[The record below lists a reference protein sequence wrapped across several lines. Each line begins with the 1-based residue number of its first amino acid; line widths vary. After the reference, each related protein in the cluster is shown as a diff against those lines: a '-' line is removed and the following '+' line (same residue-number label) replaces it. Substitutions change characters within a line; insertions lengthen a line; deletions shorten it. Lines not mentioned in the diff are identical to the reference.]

1 MVPRRS
7 GANSAVGFPT
17 SMTIDPTAPEVP
29 VKAKKRPAG
38 FAVLVAAGILL
49 TRISGFVREK
59 VFAHFLGNSDAAG
72 IYRAAIRIPNILQN
86 LFGEGVLS
94 ASFIPVYAKLLAEN
108 DEETAGRV
116 AGIVA
121 SLLALVMVVLVL
133 IGVLLTP
140 WLLIA
145 IAPGYKGEIRELT
158 ITVVR
163 IMWPGIGLLVLSAW
177 CLGIL
182 NSHRKFF
189 LSYVAPV
196 FMNIVMIATLV
207 IFGGRTNDR
216 GLVVIAAWGTVV
228 GAFAQFGIQIPAV
241 FRYAKHLRFA
251 IDMSLAPVRE
261 VIRNFTPVVIG
272 RGVVQLSGYIDN
284 LLATL
289 LGTAAVSALSYAQIV
304 SMLPIS
310 LFGMSVAAAEL
321 PQMSGIIGTPEEVAA
336 SLRKRLDRGLRQIS
350 FFVVP
355 TVVAF
360 IAIGNVIVA
369 ALYQGG
375 RFQASDTLLVW
386 YILIGS
392 TVGLLAITLG
402 RLYSSAFYALRD
414 TKTPLRFAMMR
425 VTLTAALGW
434 IFAIPL
440 RPLLFRGLQLA
451 HIPLPVVGNGYVPL
465 GAIALTATAG
475 IAGWLEF
482 LLLRHFLARRIG
494 AVRIQASYLLK
505 LWGSS
510 VFAGIAGAAC
520 NLYLVPQIP
529 LPRFFPHIAIGIIVC
544 GGFGVVYFAATI
556 ALGVPEARA
565 TLQRFTGR

>member
-1 MVPRRS
+1 MSDVNPETPIAPKSRF
-7 GANSAVGFPT
+7 GGYAVF
-17 SMTIDPTAPEVP
+17 
-29 VKAKKRPAG
+29 
-38 FAVLVAAGILL
+38 VAAGIFL

-72 IYRAAIRIPNILQN
+72 IYRAAIRIPNVLQN

-94 ASFIPVYAKLLAEN
+94 ASFIPVYARLLAEK

-116 AGIVA
+116 AGIIA
-121 SLLALVMVVLVL
+121 SLLALAMAVLVL
-133 IGVLLTP
+133 VGVLLTP

-145 IAPGYKGEIRELT
+145 IAPGYKGAIRELT
-158 ITVVR
+158 VTVVR
-163 IMWPGIGLLVLSAW
+163 IMWPGVGILVLSAW

-196 FMNIVMIATLV
+196 FMNIVMIATLA
-207 IFGGRTNDR
+207 IFGGRGSDR
-216 GLVVIAAWGTVV
+216 SLVIVAAWGMVV
-228 GAFAQFGIQIPAV
+228 GALAQFGIQLPAV

-251 IDMSLAPVRE
+251 LDLTLQPVRE
-261 VIRNFTPVVIG
+261 AIRNFTPVVVG

-304 SMLPIS
+304 NMLPIS

-321 PQMSGIIGTPEEVAA
+321 PQMSGMLGTSDEIAA
-336 SLRKRLDRGLRQIS
+336 AMRQRLERGLRQIS

-355 TVVAF
+355 SVVAF
-360 IAIGNVIVA
+360 IAIGNAIVA
-369 ALYQGG
+369 MLYQGG
-375 RFQASDTLLVW
+375 RFKAEDTRLVW

-392 TVGLLAITLG
+392 TLGLLAVTLG

-425 VTLTAALGW
+425 VALTAALGW
-434 IFAIPL
+434 LFALPL
-440 RPLLFRGLQLA
+440 RPLLIRALELA
-451 HIPLPVVGNGYVPL
+451 GVPLPLVGGNTKAL

-482 LLLRHFLARRIG
+482 LLLPRALGRRIG
-494 AVRIQASYLLK
+494 AVRIPPGFLLR
-505 LWGSS
+505 LWLCA
-510 VFAGIAGAAC
+510 VVAGAAAAAA
-520 NLYLVPQIP
+520 NVYLMHRLPPIP
-529 LPRFFPHIAIGIIVC
+529 NGFVICALFGAIY
-544 GGFGVVYFAATI
+544 FGAAM
-556 ALGVPEARA
+556 AAGVPEVRS
-565 TLQRFTGR
+565 LVSRFRR